1 MADTT
6 NDPSR
11 RSRATGAPPKTKAVR
26 KSAGKAPSKAP
37 GKAAARGSGHDG
49 AAAAAAG
56 GVLPVVTDDDLY
68 LTGEAE
74 RAIYNRLSRLEGQV
88 RGVKK
93 MLAERKSC
101 DEMLVQI
108 SALKQ
113 AVNGVAAEL
122 LQAHMETCV
131 LGRVEAGQGR
141 QALASLRGALAKVM
155 KHG

>member
-1 MADTT
+1 MRKVAFGDKDVRPSARKKSLRTEKRRAATQREGRGLLPTMA
-6 NDPSR
+6 S
-11 RSRATGAPPKTKAVR
+11 
-26 KSAGKAPSKAP
+26 
-37 GKAAARGSGHDG
+37 
-49 AAAAAAG
+49 
-56 GVLPVVTDDDLY
+56 PVDDLY
-68 LTGEAE
+68 LTGDAE

-93 MLAERKSC
+93 MLAEHKSC

-131 LGRVEAGQGR
+131 LGRIEAGEGKR
-141 QALASLRGALAKVM
+141 ALTSLRNALAKVM

>member
-1 MADTT
+1 MT
-6 NDPSR
+6 R
-11 RSRATGAPPKTKAVR
+11 RRTRVPLSVVAPTE
-26 KSAGKAPSKAP
+26 
-37 GKAAARGSGHDG
+37 
-49 AAAAAAG
+49 
-56 GVLPVVTDDDLY
+56 DLY
-68 LTGEAE
+68 LTGDAE

-93 MLAERKSC
+93 MLAEHKSC

-113 AVNGVAAEL
+113 AVNAVAAEL

-131 LGRVEAGQGR
+131 LGQIEAGEG
-141 QALASLRGALAKVM
+141 ALALTSLRNALAKVM

>member
-1 MADTT
+1 M
-6 NDPSR
+6 
-11 RSRATGAPPKTKAVR
+11 KTRK
-26 KSAGKAPSKAP
+26 KSA
-37 GKAAARGSGHDG
+37 
-49 AAAAAAG
+49 
-56 GVLPVVTDDDLY
+56 LPTVPVPDLY

-93 MLAERKSC
+93 MLAEHKSC
-101 DEMLVQI
+101 DDMLVQV

-113 AVNGVAAEL
+113 AVNGIAAEL

-131 LGRVEAGQGR
+131 LGRIEAGEGER
-141 QALASLRGALAKVM
+141 ALSSLRTALAKVM

>member
-1 MADTT
+1 MTKIT
-6 NDPSR
+6 P
-11 RSRATGAPPKTKAVR
+11 GEKAVSAVIR
-26 KSAGKAPSKAP
+26 KRPSKAAKKP
-37 GKAAARGSGHDG
+37 ASPKGKAKKS
-49 AAAAAAG
+49 
-56 GVLPVVTDDDLY
+56 LPTIASWADDLY
-68 LTGEAE
+68 LTGDAE

-93 MLAERKSC
+93 MLAEHKSC

-131 LGRVEAGQGR
+131 LGRVEAGEGVR
-141 QALASLRGALAKVM
+141 ALASLRNALAKVM

>member
-1 MADTT
+1 MIPTTRLGALPKNDVRETTGRNGKKPTRKTVGTHRSGPAGSTLPLVQAD
-6 NDPSR
+6 
-11 RSRATGAPPKTKAVR
+11 
-26 KSAGKAPSKAP
+26 
-37 GKAAARGSGHDG
+37 DG
-49 AAAAAAG
+49 I
-56 GVLPVVTDDDLY
+56 Y

-88 RGVKK
+88 RGVKR

-101 DEMLVQI
+101 DDMLVQV

-113 AVNGVAAEL
+113 AVNGIAAEL

-131 LGRVEAGQGR
+131 LGRMEAGEGKE
-141 QALASLRGALAKVM
+141 ALTSLRNALSQVM

>member
-1 MADTT
+1 VPAE
-6 NDPSR
+6 
-11 RSRATGAPPKTKAVR
+11 K
-26 KSAGKAPSKAP
+26 
-37 GKAAARGSGHDG
+37 
-49 AAAAAAG
+49 
-56 GVLPVVTDDDLY
+56 DLY
-68 LTGEAE
+68 LTGESE

-101 DEMLVQI
+101 DDMLVQI

-113 AVNGVAAEL
+113 AVNGIAAEL

-131 LGRVEAGQGR
+131 LGRVEAGDGQR
-141 QALASLRGALAKVM
+141 ALASLRHSLARVM

>member
-1 MADTT
+1 MTKLSSGKKEGASSGRKKMAQAAK
-6 NDPSR
+6 DPAAR
-11 RSRATGAPPKTKAVR
+11 LKGGAPLPTLE
-26 KSAGKAPSKAP
+26 SA
-37 GKAAARGSGHDG
+37 
-49 AAAAAAG
+49 
-56 GVLPVVTDDDLY
+56 DDLY
-68 LTGEAE
+68 LTGDAE
-74 RAIYNRLSRLEGQV
+74 RAIYNRLSRVEGQV

-93 MLAERKSC
+93 MLAEHKSC

-131 LGRVEAGQGR
+131 LGRIEAGEGKR
-141 QALASLRGALAKVM
+141 ALSSLRNALAKVM

>member
-1 MADTT
+1 MSDS
-6 NDPSR
+6 SR
-11 RSRATGAPPKTKAVR
+11 RNDAKRAPKGSHARRSKV
-26 KSAGKAPSKAP
+26 SA
-37 GKAAARGSGHDG
+37 
-49 AAAAAAG
+49 
-56 GVLPVVTDDDLY
+56 LPVLDPDDAPY

-93 MLAERKSC
+93 MLAEHKSC
-101 DEMLVQI
+101 DEMLVQV

-113 AVNGVAAEL
+113 AVNSIAAEL

-131 LGRVEAGQGR
+131 LGRVEAGDGQR
-141 QALASLRGALAKVM
+141 ALASLRNALAKVM

>member
-1 MADTT
+1 M
-6 NDPSR
+6 SR
-11 RSRATGAPPKTKAVR
+11 NGRKATSRSGKKTATPRREAKA
-26 KSAGKAPSKAP
+26 SLST
-37 GKAAARGSGHDG
+37 
-49 AAAAAAG
+49 
-56 GVLPVVTDDDLY
+56 VTLSDDDLY

-93 MLAERKSC
+93 MLAEHKSC
-101 DEMLVQI
+101 DDMLVQV

-113 AVNGVAAEL
+113 AVNGIAAEL

-131 LGRVEAGQGR
+131 LGRVEAGEGQR
-141 QALASLRGALAKVM
+141 ALASLRNALAKVM

>member
-1 MADTT
+1 MNKASSVDAILKAGPSAGPAQTAKQ
-6 NDPSR
+6 PGASR
-11 RSRATGAPPKTKAVR
+11 RPRKKTLSARMAP
-26 KSAGKAPSKAP
+26 
-37 GKAAARGSGHDG
+37 
-49 AAAAAAG
+49 
-56 GVLPVVTDDDLY
+56 DDDLY

-101 DEMLVQI
+101 DDMLVQV

-113 AVNGVAAEL
+113 AVNGIAAEL
-122 LQAHMETCV
+122 LHAHMETCV
-131 LGRVEAGQGR
+131 LGRVEAGDGAR
-141 QALASLRGALAKVM
+141 ALASLRNALAKVM

>member
-1 MADTT
+1 MNDADDSKPQNEKR
-6 NDPSR
+6 NDRPAAR
-11 RSRATGAPPKTKAVR
+11 RKAGARKQAPRR
-26 KSAGKAPSKAP
+26 KSAQNELPTL
-37 GKAAARGSGHDG
+37 G
-49 AAAAAAG
+49 AE
-56 GVLPVVTDDDLY
+56 DIY
-68 LTGEAE
+68 LTGESE

-88 RGVKK
+88 RGVKQ

-122 LQAHMETCV
+122 LQAHMQTCV
-131 LGRVEAGQGR
+131 LGRIEAGDGER
-141 QALASLRGALAKVM
+141 ALASLRSALAKVM

>member
-1 MADTT
+1 MKNGSSTDK
-6 NDPSR
+6 PLR
-11 RSRATGAPPKTKAVR
+11 RNRRTLAKQSSQKSVVR
-26 KSAGKAPSKAP
+26 SGKKGLPN
-37 GKAAARGSGHDG
+37 AAS
-49 AAAAAAG
+49 
-56 GVLPVVTDDDLY
+56 DDELY

-74 RAIYNRLSRLEGQV
+74 RALYNRLSRLEGQV

-93 MLAERKSC
+93 MLAEHKSC
-101 DEMLVQI
+101 DEMLVQV

-131 LGRVEAGQGR
+131 LGRVEAGEGQR
-141 QALASLRGALAKVM
+141 ALASLRDALAKVM

>member
-1 MADTT
+1 MTDTDDT
-6 NDPSR
+6 SSKRAKSR
-11 RSRATGAPPKTKAVR
+11 GVPATRR
-26 KSAGKAPSKAP
+26 KP
-37 GKAAARGSGHDG
+37 AARKRGNGRAI
-49 AAAAAAG
+49 AATPA
-56 GVLPVVTDDDLY
+56 PVMDPEDIY

-101 DEMLVQI
+101 DAMLVQI

-122 LQAHMETCV
+122 LQAHMHTCV
-131 LGRVEAGQGR
+131 LGRIEIGDGER
-141 QALASLRGALAKVM
+141 ALASLRSALAKVM

>member
-1 MADTT
+1 MRKVITGDTGARPRARKK
-6 NDPSR
+6 PSR
-11 RSRATGAPPKTKAVR
+11 TEKKRSVSEHEGRASLPAVA
-26 KSAGKAPSKAP
+26 SS
-37 GKAAARGSGHDG
+37 
-49 AAAAAAG
+49 
-56 GVLPVVTDDDLY
+56 VDDLY
-68 LTGEAE
+68 LTGDAE

-93 MLAERKSC
+93 MLAEHKSC

-131 LGRVEAGQGR
+131 LGRIEAGEGKR
-141 QALASLRGALAKVM
+141 ALTSLRNALAKVM

>member
-1 MADTT
+1 M
-6 NDPSR
+6 SR
-11 RSRATGAPPKTKAVR
+11 NANN
-26 KSAGKAPSKAP
+26 
-37 GKAAARGSGHDG
+37 AARGTAKKRDRQVSAGSPRGPRSRSAPADG
-49 AAAAAAG
+49 NGVAALAE
-56 GVLPVVTDDDLY
+56 LPVLEDGPY
-68 LTGEAE
+68 LTGESE

-93 MLAERKSC
+93 MLADHSSC
-101 DEMLVQI
+101 DDMLVQI

-131 LGRVEAGQGR
+131 LGRVEAGEGK
-141 QALASLRGALAKVM
+141 QALASLRSALAKVM